1 VQAGIIWRSV
11 LVRNAAGPSL
21 GIVASQDQWQ
31 RLPAGKEMRAMNSGP
46 DDLNS
51 GPDDLYGEPGDLSP
65 GSDDRDEWHN
75 TEILESHDAWQGRRS
90 QLVGLLVVAVVA
102 LAAGGGIAYVA
113 THSGNGASPAAAQG
127 AAQSPAPTPAASTP
141 SFRGH
146 GPRGFGHF
154 GGFGGFGL
162 GGLGGVV
169 HGQVTER
176 TPSGGY
182 QTVDIQTGTVTA
194 VSSSS
199 ITVNSADGYS
209 ATYDVI
215 SSTEVN
221 AQAAGI
227 STVKVGDTVEL
238 TATVS
243 GRTATAASIIDV
255 TSIRSSRGSFNFP
268 AGPPAA
274 PAN

>member
-1 VQAGIIWRSV
+1 
-11 LVRNAAGPSL
+11 
-21 GIVASQDQWQ
+21 
-31 RLPAGKEMRAMNSGP
+31 MNSGP

-51 GPDDLYGEPGDLSP
+51 GPDDLHFGPDDLNPGF
-65 GSDDRDEWHN
+65 DDRDEWHN
-75 TEILESHDAWQGRRS
+75 TEILESHDGWQGRRPH
-90 QLVGLLVVAVVA
+90 LVGLLVVAVIA

-113 THSGNGASPAAAQG
+113 THTGNSASPAAAQG
-127 AAQSPAPTPAASTP
+127 AAQSPTPTPAASTP

-146 GPRGFGHF
+146 GPGGFGRF
-154 GGFGGFGL
+154 GGVGGFGL
-162 GGLGGVV
+162 GGLGGIV

-176 TPSGGY
+176 TSSGGY
-182 QTVDIQTGTVTA
+182 QTVDVQSGTVTA

-199 ITVNSADGYS
+199 ITVKSADGYS
-209 ATYDVI
+209 ATYVVI

-243 GRTATAASIIDV
+243 GHTATAAGIIDV
-255 TSIRSSRGSFNFP
+255 TSIRSSRGSFSFP

>member
-1 VQAGIIWRSV
+1 MRS
-11 LVRNAAGPSL
+11 
-21 GIVASQDQWQ
+21 
-31 RLPAGKEMRAMNSGP
+31 MNSGP

-51 GPDDLYGEPGDLSP
+51 EPDDLHFGPDDLNL
-65 GSDDRDEWHN
+65 GSDYRDESHD
-75 TEILESHDAWQGRRS
+75 TELLESHYGSPRRRPH
-90 QLVGLLVVAVVA
+90 LVGLVAVAVIA

-113 THSGNGASPAAAQG
+113 THSGNSASLASAQG
-127 AAQSPAPTPAASTP
+127 AAQSPAPSPSASTP

-146 GPRGFGHF
+146 GF
-154 GGFGGFGL
+154 GGFGGFGGLGL
-162 GGLGGVV
+162 GGLAGVL

-176 TPSGGY
+176 TSGGGY
-182 QTVDIQTGTVTA
+182 QTVDVQSGTVTA

-199 ITVNSADGYS
+199 ITVRSADGYS
-209 ATYDVI
+209 ATYVVI

-227 STVKVGDTVEL
+227 GTVKVGDTVEL
-238 TATVS
+238 TATVA

-255 TSIRSSRGSFNFP
+255 TSIRSSRGSFSFP

>member
-1 VQAGIIWRSV
+1 
-11 LVRNAAGPSL
+11 L
-21 GIVASQDQWQ
+21 GIVAIKDQWQ
-31 RLPAGKEMRAMNSGP
+31 RLPAGKEMRPMKSGP

-51 GPDDLYGEPGDLSP
+51 GPDDLHPGPDDLNS

-75 TEILESHDAWQGRRS
+75 TEILESHGSWQGRRPR
-90 QLVGLLVVAVVA
+90 LTGLLVVAVIA

-113 THSGNGASPAAAQG
+113 THWGNGASPAAVQG
-127 AAQSPAPTPAASTP
+127 AAQSPAPSPAASTP

-146 GPRGFGHF
+146 GP
-154 GGFGGFGL
+154 GGFGGFRGFGL
-162 GGLGGVV
+162 GSLGGVV

-176 TPSGGY
+176 TSSGGY
-182 QTVDIQTGTVTA
+182 QTVDLQTGAVTA

-199 ITVNSADGYS
+199 ITVKSADGYS
-209 ATYDVI
+209 ATYAVI

-238 TATVS
+238 TAIVS

-268 AGPPAA
+268 AGSPTA